1 MLQKKKL
8 MLNIEN
14 MHNNKRHPIGW
25 FLFDRRY
32 GMRSPSRLKQ
42 KIWFSKIKEVI
53 EGIDTVQRY
62 NKPIMKRFT
71 VSATAGTPEEISAG
85 IVPTYD
91 RYITSYDRNF
101 KPEEGMAVWVDKIP
115 QLDDSGN
122 LVMAEDGITPVTP
135 PDYMLRKIIDS
146 QKSKVARYGISKIG
160 GSE

>member
-1 MLQKKKL
+1 
-8 MLNIEN
+8 
-14 MHNNKRHPIGW
+14 
-25 FLFDRRY
+25 
-32 GMRSPSRLKQ
+32 MRSPSRLKQ
-42 KIWFSKIKEVI
+42 KVWFAKIEEVI

-62 NKPIMKRFT
+62 NKPIIKRFT

-91 RYITSYDRNF
+91 RYITSYDRDF

-122 LVMAEDGITPVTP
+122 LVMADDGITPVTP
-135 PDYMLRKIIDS
+135 PDYVLKKIIGT
-146 QKSKVARYGISKIG
+146 QRGKVFRYGISKIG

>member
-1 MLQKKKL
+1 MLPQSNLVNK
-8 MLNIEN
+8 EN
-14 MHNNKRHPIGW
+14 MHNNKRHPIGC

-42 KIWFSKIKEVI
+42 KVWFSKIEEVV
-53 EGIDTVQRY
+53 EGIDTVQKY
-62 NKPIMKRFT
+62 SKPIMKRFS

>member
-1 MLQKKKL
+1 
-8 MLNIEN
+8 
-14 MHNNKRHPIGW
+14 
-25 FLFDRRY
+25 
-32 GMRSPSRLKQ
+32 MRSPSRLKQ
-42 KIWFSKIKEVI
+42 KVWFSKIEEVI

-62 NKPIMKRFT
+62 SKPIMKRFT

-91 RYITSYDRNF
+91 RYITRYKNSCCENDIEY
-101 KPEEGMAVWVDKIP
+101 EEGMAVWVDKVP

-122 LVMAEDGITPVTP
+122 LVMKDDGITPTTP
-135 PDYMLRKIIDS
+135 PDYTLKKIIDS